1 MSASAIGEQLQK
13 AREARGLSIEYVAS
27 ETNIAKRYIAA
38 MEAEDF
44 SVFPGDPYI
53 VGFLRNYAEYLGVD
67 STAMVQAFR
76 GLRIQEQPMPIQELL
91 QPKRLPLK
99 PIIAAGS
106 AVIVLLLVFLAVRL
120 FKPGTPAAPQALT
133 RSAPAQLT
141 MDSATF
147 EKRLYEGDTVLVP
160 FNGDSYRLTISKI
173 DDRVAIQTP
182 VGVSRF
188 MLGEEGSIDL
198 NKDNKPELI
207 AFIVDFQKNDASKG
221 AMVRLQASGSLASA
235 LGTSPAPET
244 ANTAQASGGSG
255 TVAGAPGTAAA
266 TPADPA
272 AAAPVTTSD
281 RASTQDSIVFSGK
294 RSPYPFVVNVTF
306 RNYAMFRHEIDR
318 RDREEHYYHK
328 GDQITVTANNSAKLW
343 TSNAAACKLTIQ
355 ASGGQSAD
363 IELGSPGEV
372 AVKQIRWTQGDD
384 GTWSLGVYN
393 VN

>member
-13 AREARGLSIEYVAS
+13 AREARGLTIEYVAS

-38 MEAEDF
+38 MESEDF

-53 VGFLRNYAEYLGVD
+53 VGFLRNYADYLGID
-67 STAMVQAFR
+67 SSTIVQSFR

-99 PIIAAGS
+99 PIIAAS
-106 AVIVLLLVFLAVRL
+106 AVVLVALGAFLVLWLLKPSEAKEPQVLAR
-120 FKPGTPAAPQALT
+120 TD
-133 RSAPAQLT
+133 PAQLT

-147 EKRLYEGDTVLVP
+147 EKRLYEGDSVLVP
-160 FNGDSYRLTISKI
+160 FNGDSYRLTISRI

-182 VGVSRF
+182 VGISRF

-198 NKDNKPELI
+198 DKDNKPELV

-221 AMVRLQASGSLASA
+221 AVVRLQASGSLAMA
-235 LGTSPAPET
+235 LGTPAAASTDAAASTVDASAAAAVAPIPSPSSA
-244 ANTAQASGGSG
+244 
-255 TVAGAPGTAAA
+255 AGAPTA
-266 TPADPA
+266 
-272 AAAPVTTSD
+272 D

-318 RDREEHYYHK
+318 HDREEHYYHK
-328 GDQITVTANNSAKLW
+328 GDQISVTANNSAKLW
-343 TSNAAACKLTIQ
+343 MSNAAACKLTIQ

-363 IELGSPGEV
+363 IEMGAPGEV
-372 AVKQIRWTQGDD
+372 AVKQIRWSQGDD

>member
-53 VGFLRNYAEYLGVD
+53 VGFLRNYAEYLGID
-67 STAMVQAFR
+67 STSIVQSFR

-99 PIIAAGS
+99 PIIAA
-106 AVIVLLLVFLAVRL
+106 AVVIVVALGAFLVVRL
-120 FKPGTPAAPQALT
+120 LKPGTASAPQALT

-160 FNGDSYRLTISKI
+160 FNGDSYRLTISRI

-198 NKDNKPELI
+198 NKDNKPELV

-221 AMVRLQASGSLASA
+221 AVVRLQASGSLAAA
-235 LGTSPAPET
+235 LGMPQPSASVD
-244 ANTAQASGGSG
+244 ANTSGEPAVTSAAVAS
-255 TVAGAPGTAAA
+255 
-266 TPADPA
+266 A
-272 AAAPVTTSD
+272 AAAGAIAPNAVVPNAATD

-318 RDREEHYYHK
+318 HDREEHYYHK
-328 GDQITVTANNSAKLW
+328 GDQISVTANNSAKLW
-343 TSNAAACKLTIQ
+343 MSNAAACKLTIQ

-363 IELGSPGEV
+363 IEMGAPGEV

>member
-53 VGFLRNYAEYLGVD
+53 VGFLRNYAEYLGID
-67 STAMVQAFR
+67 STNIVQSFR

-99 PIIAAGS
+99 LIIAAG
-106 AVIVLLLVFLAVRL
+106 AVVLVAIGAFLVVRL
-120 FKPGTPAAPQALT
+120 LKPSEATAPQALART
-133 RSAPAQLT
+133 NPAQLT
-141 MDSATF
+141 MDSSTF
-147 EKRLYEGDTVLVP
+147 EKRLYEGDSVLVP

-198 NKDNKPELI
+198 NKDNKPELV

-221 AMVRLQASGSLASA
+221 AVIRLQASGSLALT
-235 LGTSPAPET
+235 LGTPGAT
-244 ANTAQASGGSG
+244 ATDA
-255 TVAGAPGTAAA
+255 GTA
-266 TPADPA
+266 TADA
-272 AAAPVTTSD
+272 SAAAPVSAPVPAPSSTAVATTAD

-318 RDREEHYYHK
+318 HDREEHYYHK
-328 GDQITVTANNSAKLW
+328 GDQISVTANNSAKLW
-343 TSNAAACKLTIQ
+343 MSNAAACKLTIQ

-363 IELGSPGEV
+363 IEMGAPGEV
-372 AVKQIRWTQGDD
+372 AVKQIRWSQGDD

>member
-38 MEAEDF
+38 MESEDF

-53 VGFLRNYAEYLGVD
+53 VGFLRNYADYLGID
-67 STAMVQAFR
+67 SSTIVQSFR

-91 QPKRLPLK
+91 QPRRLPLK
-99 PIIAAGS
+99 PIIAAG
-106 AVIVLLLVFLAVRL
+106 AVILVALGAFLGLRML
-120 FKPGTPAAPQALT
+120 KPSEAKAPQVLART
-133 RSAPAQLT
+133 DPAQLT

-147 EKRLYEGDTVLVP
+147 EKRLYEGDSILVP
-160 FNGDSYRLTISKI
+160 FNGDSYRLTIAKI

-182 VGVSRF
+182 VGISRF

-198 NKDNKPELI
+198 NKDNKPELV

-221 AMVRLQASGSLASA
+221 AVVRLQASGSLALA
-235 LGTSPAPET
+235 LGTPGA
-244 ANTAQASGGSG
+244 AS
-255 TVAGAPGTAAA
+255 TDVAVSTSDASA
-266 TPADPA
+266 TA
-272 AAAPVTTSD
+272 AAAPVAVPSSAAAD

-318 RDREEHYYHK
+318 HDREEHYYHK
-328 GDQITVTANNSAKLW
+328 GDQISVTANNSAKLW
-343 TSNAAACKLTIQ
+343 MSNAAACKLTIQ

-363 IELGSPGEV
+363 IEMGAPGEV
-372 AVKQIRWTQGDD
+372 AVKQIRWSQGDD

>member
-13 AREARGLSIEYVAS
+13 AREARGLTIEYVAS

-38 MEAEDF
+38 MESEDF

-53 VGFLRNYAEYLGVD
+53 VGFLRNYADYLGID
-67 STAMVQAFR
+67 SSTIVQSFR

-99 PIIAAGS
+99 PIIAAS
-106 AVIVLLLVFLAVRL
+106 AVVLVALGAFLVLRLLKPSEAKEPQVLAR
-120 FKPGTPAAPQALT
+120 TD
-133 RSAPAQLT
+133 PAQLT

-147 EKRLYEGDTVLVP
+147 EKRLYEGDSVLVP
-160 FNGDSYRLTISKI
+160 FNGDSYRLTISRI

-182 VGVSRF
+182 VGISRF

-198 NKDNKPELI
+198 DKDNKPELV

-221 AMVRLQASGSLASA
+221 AVVRLQASGSLAMA
-235 LGTSPAPET
+235 LGTPAAASTDAAASTVDASAAAAVAPIPSPSSA
-244 ANTAQASGGSG
+244 
-255 TVAGAPGTAAA
+255 AGAPTA
-266 TPADPA
+266 
-272 AAAPVTTSD
+272 D

-318 RDREEHYYHK
+318 HDREEHYYHK
-328 GDQITVTANNSAKLW
+328 GDQISVTANNSAKLW
-343 TSNAAACKLTIQ
+343 MSNAAACKLTIQ

-363 IELGSPGEV
+363 IEMGAPGEV
-372 AVKQIRWTQGDD
+372 AVKQIRWSQGDD

>member
-38 MEAEDF
+38 MESEDF

-53 VGFLRNYAEYLGVD
+53 VGFLRNYADYLGID
-67 STAMVQAFR
+67 SSTIVQSFR

-91 QPKRLPLK
+91 QPRRLPLK
-99 PIIAAGS
+99 PIIAAG
-106 AVIVLLLVFLAVRL
+106 AVILVALGAFLGLRLL
-120 FKPGTPAAPQALT
+120 KPSEAKAPQVLART
-133 RSAPAQLT
+133 DPAQLT

-147 EKRLYEGDTVLVP
+147 EKRLYEGDSILVP
-160 FNGDSYRLTISKI
+160 FNGDSYRLTIAKI

-182 VGVSRF
+182 VGISRF

-198 NKDNKPELI
+198 NKDNKPELV

-221 AMVRLQASGSLASA
+221 AVVRLQASGSLALA
-235 LGTSPAPET
+235 LGTPGA
-244 ANTAQASGGSG
+244 AS
-255 TVAGAPGTAAA
+255 TDVAVSTSDASATAAVA
-266 TPADPA
+266 PVAVPSSA
-272 AAAPVTTSD
+272 AAD

-318 RDREEHYYHK
+318 HDREEHYYHK
-328 GDQITVTANNSAKLW
+328 GDQISVTANNSAKLW
-343 TSNAAACKLTIQ
+343 MSNAAACKLTIQ

-363 IELGSPGEV
+363 IEMGAPGEV
-372 AVKQIRWTQGDD
+372 AVKQIRWSQGDD